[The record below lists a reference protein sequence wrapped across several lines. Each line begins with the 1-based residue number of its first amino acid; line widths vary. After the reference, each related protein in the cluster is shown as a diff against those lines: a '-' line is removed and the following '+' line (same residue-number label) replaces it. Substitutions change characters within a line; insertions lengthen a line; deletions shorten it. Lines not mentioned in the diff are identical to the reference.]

1 MNVQKWKSLIAHS
14 ITGKAFNVLNR
25 WRSLSVLSTT
35 GVSTW
40 VFVLNTSLQSN
51 TFHFFQT
58 NRYEM
63 SEAFRGS
70 FFVNGVIRLVFC
82 LFGWINRLIKSIFED
97 SLTERFVFSVQRDC
111 VTNPVKYF
119 CSFFFA
125 GFVIWVMLMLLYGGG
140 FSKTEMSVVLITA
153 FLTWFLSLLDI
164 NTVDAFTN
172 SQFVKWFRSW
182 YEATDNEQ
190 R

>member
-25 WRSLSVLSTT
+25 WWSLSILFKT

-40 VFVLNTSLQSN
+40 VFVRNTSLQSN
-51 TFHFFQT
+51 TFQFLKT

-63 SEAFRGS
+63 SEAFRKS

-82 LFGWINRLIKSIFED
+82 LFGWINRWMKSIFED
-97 SLTERFVFSVQRDC
+97 SLAERFVFSVQRDC
-111 VTNPVKYF
+111 ATNPVKYF

-125 GFVIWVMLMLLYGGG
+125 GFVIWVMLMLLFGGG

-153 FLTWFLSLLDI
+153 FLTWFFSLLDI
-164 NTVDAFTN
+164 NTVDAFAN

-182 YEATDNEQ
+182 YEATDSEQ